1 MNTTE
6 KLQQAY
12 LGVEK
17 AMRNDG
23 GNLAMHA
30 RMIANAARDLA
41 EAAEKCVTE
50 RTNDPWP
57 ALPEISPINTQLAK
71 V

>member
-1 MNTTE
+1 MTATE
-6 KLQQAY
+6 QLQQAY
-12 LGVEK
+12 REVEK

-41 EAAEKCVTE
+41 EAAEECVTE

-57 ALPEISPINTQLAK
+57 DLPEIHPLNTKLANI
-71 V
+71 